1 MIFQGK
7 YMKFIKCI
15 SNHCSRR
22 HEYRITPPTRRVTG
36 FLLCALIS
44 ASLAAC
50 SQGAQ
55 NLSEDSSKTQDV
67 SETNSTPQENGNSSS
82 KADDSGSNSTPQE
95 DNGSGSNADS
105 GEAGNKEPVLEAGA
119 SDEELLEVLKDDIHV
134 VSDAEFHDIAT
145 GILER
150 TAEYTG
156 KIYQLEGVLKMDGAT
171 LCLAHD
177 TEDDAPLLPLKYLK
191 SNFKEG
197 DTVRITGI
205 ANQDTESDST
215 AVLEVIVAQAL

>member
-55 NLSEDSSKTQDV
+55 NLSEDSSKTQDA
-67 SETNSTPQENGNSSS
+67 SET
-82 KADDSGSNSTPQE
+82 NSTPQE